1 MNNSRDTEDRRKLEA
16 DGWEPDER
24 AGGAVWRHPETGIYY
39 EQDKAMTLLREG
51 ADAGD
56 VPKQP
61 EGEA

>member
-1 MNNSRDTEDRRKLEA
+1 MSNSRNTEDRRKLEA
-16 DGWEPDER
+16 GGWEPDER
-24 AGGAVWRHPETGIYY
+24 AGGTVWRHPETGIYY
-39 EQDKAMTLLREG
+39 EQDKAMALLREG